1 MSDMQR
7 NAIEVDTRVIRRGMF
22 AVIIGSVLSM
32 IGIVMA
38 STELTSAVRRYIQ
51 QMETPPSELAKQG
64 FAQARLAATA
74 GAAGAAEAWRQ
85 ANAPHARAS
94 SNGGSLKA
102 PAQTGG

>member
-1 MSDMQR
+1 MSDAQR
-7 NAIEVDTRVIRRGMF
+7 RAVEVDTRVIRRGAI

-38 STELTSAVRRYIQ
+38 STELSSAVRRYIQ
-51 QMETPPSELAKQG
+51 QMDTPPSELAKQG

-85 ANAPHARAS
+85 ANSPQSRAS

-102 PAQTGG
+102 PAQTSG